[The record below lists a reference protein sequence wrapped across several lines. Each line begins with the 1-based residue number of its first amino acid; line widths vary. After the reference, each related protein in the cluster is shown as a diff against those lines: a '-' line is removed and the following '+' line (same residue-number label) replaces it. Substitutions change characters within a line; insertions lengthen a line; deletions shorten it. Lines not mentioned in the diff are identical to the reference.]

1 MPVIPT
7 FFSSLMGLFQKSA
20 RGTALIAALSI
31 FFMANWTV
39 LAGAENPPTKASQD
53 KAAEKKK
60 TGAADDEEKIPDP
73 ENLNVTTGD
82 GVRILMTFYPSN
94 RGKEAVPVILLHQF
108 QGNRAEYKPLAKLLQ
123 DKGFAVIVPDLR
135 GHGDSTKQNRGNR
148 ESTLNASKM
157 SVENFRLMVEQDMYA
172 IKEFLWERNNNKEL
186 NLNKLCVVGAEM
198 GASVALNFAAFDAVG
213 YGDSDR
219 GPYYG
224 TLQLGRFVKALVLL
238 SPEMAYKGLSF
249 PAAQLEDQKK
259 TLPVLILVGKDDPK
273 SLDEADR
280 VAKFFK
286 RAAPKEQT
294 DTTYFFQKLDGK
306 LQGTKLLEVKKL
318 SVSEQMIYPFLKLRL
333 LDSDQAK
340 DWTWKSLKK
349 PHE

>member
-1 MPVIPT
+1 MLQRI
-7 FFSSLMGLFQKSA
+7 A
-20 RGTALIAALSI
+20 RGAALTVAVSI
-31 FFMANWTV
+31 ICMANWTV
-39 LAGAENPPTKASQD
+39 LAGAENPPAKAPQD
-53 KAAEKKK
+53 KTAAEKKK
-60 TGAADDEEKIPDP
+60 TGVGGDEEKIPDP
-73 ENLNVTTGD
+73 ENLSVTTGD
-82 GVRILMTFYPSN
+82 GVRISITFYPSN

-108 QGNRAEYKPLAKLLQ
+108 QGNRADYKELALLLQ
-123 DKGFAVIVPDLR
+123 SKGFAVIVPDLR
-135 GHGDSTKQNRGNR
+135 GHGDSTKQNRGDR
-148 ESTLNASKM
+148 ETTLSAAKM

-219 GPYYG
+219 GAYYG

-238 SPEMAYKGLSF
+238 SPEMSYKGLSF
-249 PAAQLEDQKK
+249 PAAPLEDQKK
-259 TLPVLILVGKDDPK
+259 TLPVLILAGKDDPK

-286 RAAPKEQT
+286 RPAPKEQT
-294 DTTYFFQKLDGK
+294 KTTYFFQKLDGK

-318 SVSEQMIYPFLKLRL
+318 SVSEQMIYPFLKLRM
-333 LDSDQAK
+333 LDSDDAK
-340 DWTWKSLKK
+340 DWTWKALKK